1 MSHLHFVI
9 TLIHVLYASPKMLT
23 NSSPSVTVTLDELAR
38 AIENI
43 GLPVSAELLY
53 QEILQIQAPPSPNAP
68 QPPITPAQRK
78 SQFTM
83 TLCANIDYYNVNFR
97 GHWHGAF

>member
-9 TLIHVLYASPKMLT
+9 TLVQPVLYAPPKMLT

-38 AIENI
+38 AIVNM

-53 QEILQIQAPPSPNAP
+53 QEILQIQAPPSTNAP
-68 QPPITPAQRK
+68 QPPITPAQRM
-78 SQFTM
+78 SQFIM
-83 TLCANIDYYNVNFR
+83 CVCANI
-97 GHWHGAF
+97 